1 MWTAYVN
8 CNDLAWDNPSVSV
21 SKEVGA
27 KACFEA
33 SFTNNG
39 GTQQVWTLSGIPTWL
54 TASVEDGAAEPL
66 TTTTV
71 RFDIS
76 EGMAIGT
83 YEETV
88 YLTGNDNIPTP
99 LTIRLNVTGEVPE
112 WEVNPADFENTM
124 NLVGTL
130 SIMGQPSD
138 DAEDLVA
145 AFIDG
150 ECRGVAHPVYNTRY
164 DNYFVQLDIYG
175 NDEDAGKTVVFY
187 AYDNST
193 GTKYPQ
199 LNTSQTIT
207 FRDNHVYG
215 NFAAPVVLDATDL
228 IEQSNNLVQGWN
240 WISFYAHA
248 DKMGVEDVLSPVAA
262 QAEVVK
268 SQTEFGTFENGKFF
282 GKAFDTDNRSMYKVR
297 MAAPQTLNVIGKR
310 LTSEQR
316 TIVLQPGWNWIAY
329 NAMQTAS
336 VGDALAGMNPQD
348 GDVIKGQKGFA
359 LYDGYEWNGSLKA
372 LTPGK
377 GYMIQSAA
385 TGKRTF
391 EYPTAT
397 SRYAAA
403 PMIVDQM
410 SGIFEPVDYHKYPGN
425 MCIVAAVTWE
435 DEPAI
440 GSEVGV
446 FDNDDCRTVEIAD
459 GEGFAYFTVPGDET
473 QTLFFKMVR
482 DDVEYVSDVTVTY
495 EEDALIGT
503 HSAPLVV
510 AFDDTSYIYNIIDD
524 ADNCETQWFTV
535 GGV

>member
-1 MWTAYVN
+1 
-8 CNDLAWDNPSVSV
+8 
-21 SKEVGA
+21 
-27 KACFEA
+27 
-33 SFTNNG
+33 
-39 GTQQVWTLSGIPTWL
+39 
-54 TASVEDGAAEPL
+54 
-66 TTTTV
+66 
-71 RFDIS
+71 
-76 EGMAIGT
+76 
-83 YEETV
+83 
-88 YLTGNDNIPTP
+88 
-99 LTIRLNVTGEVPE
+99 
-112 WEVNPADFENTM
+112 M

-248 DKMGVEDVLSPVAA
+248 DKMGAEDVFSPVAA

-282 GKAFDTDNRSMYKVR
+282 GKAFDTDNRSMYKIR

-403 PMIVDQM
+403 PLIVDQT
-410 SGIFEPVDYHKYPGN
+410 SSVFEPVDYHKYPGN

-435 DEPAI
+435 GEPAI

-446 FDNDDCRTVEIAD
+446 FDNDECRTVEIAD

-482 DDVEYVSDVTVTY
+482 DDVEYVSDVTVAY

-510 AFDDTSYIYNIIDD
+510 AFDDASYIHNIFDD
-524 ADNCETQWFTV
+524 ADNCETKWFTI
-535 GGV
+535 GGVGLPCKPTDCGVYICRSYDKKAHTVTTRKVVINK